1 MTTAEIITIGTE
13 IVLGQIV
20 DTNSRYIAE
29 TLTKNGINVLFTTSV
44 RDDAELLRSALNIA
58 KERAQLIITT
68 GGLGPT
74 ENDITRE
81 TVSHLFNMPLI
92 PSSESYTHKPQCT
105 TTLHEGTM
113 KLKSIPSGALVI
125 PNDHGTAIGF
135 AIIHNHTNIVCLPGV
150 PREMHQMLNAYLK
163 IYKAQHLTEEYCIV
177 TRQFHTFGMPEFEIN
192 TLIKECAINRNLIKL
207 MTLVRD
213 GIVTVNAL
221 TSSLI
226 KEDALRALD
235 DVEIILRKVLGQ
247 AIFGT
252 DDTSLEYSVSTLLKE
267 KSTTL
272 AVAESCT
279 GGLVSDKLTNIPGI
293 SDYFLEGIVAYSN
306 KAKINILHVPEDDIA
321 AYGAVSA
328 QVAEA
333 MAKGI
338 RKISGADIG
347 IGITGIAGPG
357 GGTDQKPV
365 GLVYIAITGNN
376 FLEVKKCL
384 FHGARVSNKLF
395 SANTALNMARLKL
408 MNNC

>member
-13 IVLGQIV
+13 IVLGHIV
-20 DTNSRYIAE
+20 DTNSRYIAGM
-29 TLTKNGINVLFTTSV
+29 LTKNGIHVLFTTSV
-44 RDDAELLRSALNIA
+44 RDDAELLTSALTIA

-81 TVSHLFNMPLI
+81 TVSRLFNMPLI
-92 PSSESYTHKPQCT
+92 LSSDSYTNRPQCAD
-105 TTLHEGTM
+105 TLYEGAM
-113 KLKSIPSGALVI
+113 KLKSIPSGALII
-125 PNDHGTAIGF
+125 PNEHGTAIGF
-135 AIIHNHTNIVCLPGV
+135 AIIHNHTTIVCLPGV
-150 PREMHQMLNAYLK
+150 PGEMYQMLNSYLTL
-163 IYKAQHLTEEYCIV
+163 YKTQHPAEEYSIV
-177 TRQFHTFGMPEFEIN
+177 TRQFHTFGLPEYKIN
-192 TLIKECAINRNLIKL
+192 TVIKECDINKKLIKI
-207 MTLVRD
+207 MTLVHD
-213 GIVTVNAL
+213 GIVTVNVA

-235 DVEIILRKVLGQ
+235 AAETILRKALGQ

-252 DDTSLEYSVSTLLKE
+252 DDANLEHAVFELLKE
-267 KSTTL
+267 KSATI

-293 SDYFLEGIVAYSN
+293 SEYFLEGIVAYSN
-306 KAKINILHVPEDDIA
+306 EAKIHILHVPEADITTH
-321 AYGAVSA
+321 GAVSA

-338 RKISGADIG
+338 RKISGANIG

-357 GGTDQKPV
+357 GGSEQKPI
-365 GLVYIAITGNN
+365 GLVYIAVAGSN
-376 FLEVKKCL
+376 FIEVKKCQ
-384 FHGARVSNKLF
+384 FRGTRMSNKLF